1 MKKSISGIRGI
12 VGNDLKIKDV
22 IEFCNN
28 FSTLIRSKKCVI
40 AMDTRKSGQMIKDAS
55 MAALMQ
61 NGIDVFDLGVAPTP
75 VAFYEARRYGAGLI
89 ITASHNPMEW
99 NGLKFIIDGRGINQE
114 ELKTII
120 TKQERKKT
128 TSGKESKIQTDYIQK
143 AKKLVQK
150 IDGSPKVI
158 VDVGGGAA
166 RHVAP
171 KFLEELGCSVMVIN
185 EKLEETTRGPDPT
198 AEELDMAR
206 YSDADIGFAFDLDG
220 DRLVVVKNGKKQ
232 TPDVTLGLGVVKA
245 LEMGCKKFILS
256 IDTSISVEKFIK
268 QNGGTVQRSKV
279 GEANVI
285 EQMIKT
291 GAQAGGEGSSAGF
304 ILSEFNFCR
313 DGILTS
319 GLITSMLQNKK
330 IDEVLSF
337 MAKYHQLRDKVPAD
351 SKFHD
356 QILNKVIQKMKEQF
370 NQTITLD
377 GVKGIIDEDTWILV
391 RRSNTEDVIRIS
403 VESDN
408 LEKANKTLLEAK
420 KMVNQSY
427 EEIK

>member
-1 MKKSISGIRGI
+1 
-12 VGNDLKIKDV
+12 
-22 IEFCNN
+22 
-28 FSTLIRSKKCVI
+28 
-40 AMDTRKSGQMIKDAS
+40 MDTRKSGQMIKDAS